1 MTNAEV
7 SAQFEIVH
15 PRLENLTS
23 YVGASSLL
31 HIPTRRAPAGFPQL
45 VAASRTPQKYDAA
58 TRAGAAVTEGPS
70 ATSATR
76 RAAGGTP
83 TTTTT
88 AANSPIRAGAARFG
102 PALASTRARLAS
114 GRVG

>member
-58 TRAGAAVTEGPS
+58 TRAAVQ
-70 ATSATR
+70 AMR
-76 RAAGGTP
+76 RKGQRLIT
-83 TTTTT
+83 
-88 AANSPIRAGAARFG
+88 IAARFG
-102 PALASTRARLAS
+102 MSISTASYMTR
-114 GRVG
+114 GRRR